1 MYLKF
6 LDFKDLADCYRMM
19 RYISQSAWLTMVS
32 EFLRLQS
39 QSLQPGYPSSA
50 TVRNTQFS
58 AVPPLGSSPPDQ
70 GVTPLCQLVY
80 WATLWLSDQ
89 VQWPTGE

>member
-6 LDFKDLADCYRMM
+6 LDFKDLAHCYRMM

-39 QSLQPGYPSSA
+39 QSLQPG
-50 TVRNTQFS
+50 
-58 AVPPLGSSPPDQ
+58 
-70 GVTPLCQLVY
+70 
-80 WATLWLSDQ
+80 
-89 VQWPTGE
+89 